1 MGVYLNRIM
10 ALFSKADLSKS
21 KYIVSIVAKIKKG
34 TKIKVK
40 DGKSYLFKKTK
51 DIDNLEKVQTN
62 FQKYKKIL
70 SPNDKFSFIFND
82 GKNYFRFTDI
92 DKAPFSG
99 MGGQSRN
106 TLGKAL
112 ADAGELA
119 TVMSLKKDIKTAK
132 DTGQSVF
139 KNNPDAF
146 ADWYN
151 TFQLTKP
158 AVVNIVGSLNNYDVI
173 HDATDKSEFT
183 KTITSF
189 LKKSKIGNSNS
200 WNPADIYVIKKNKR
214 SDIIK
219 EMEEIVETYDI
230 SDGLVNMF
238 NNKLYKLYTDK
249 LLYPISLK
257 QIISEKAN
265 VDYTNKPGTIK
276 VANYNI
282 KIAKFNCNL
291 TTEGKEIGLF
301 TFLNGDTKKQINLQ
315 VRGFPHSYGV
325 AQTEITSDGTP
336 SGGRLGKIPTAVVD
350 NIMAQ
355 YNDARIN
362 SIKYFGTPKPFENFD
377 ENKIK
382 ETYKMYETV
391 IKDPKVFNQKSLR
404 YNDYVKII
412 NISKSNM
419 EIAKNMCMKI
429 QGLKIMH
436 FFIKNKKDLSA
447 IMNKMINGAKKI
459 SDTNGFF
466 IKIY

>member
-1 MGVYLNRIM
+1 M
-10 ALFSKADLSKS
+10 AIFKTQDLPKS
-21 KYIVSIVAKIKKG
+21 NYIVSIVAKIKKG

-51 DIDNLEKVQTN
+51 DIDDLEKVQTDYS
-62 FQKYKKIL
+62 KYKKIL
-70 SPNDKFSFIFND
+70 YPNDKHAFIFNY
-82 GKNYFRFTDI
+82 GKNAYFRFVDI

-119 TVMSLKKDIKTAK
+119 TVMSLQKDIKTAK
-132 DTGQSVF
+132 DTGQSIF

-158 AVVNIVGSLNNYDVI
+158 AVKKIVGSLNNYNII

-189 LKKSKIGNSNS
+189 IKKSKIGNANS
-200 WNPADIYVIKKNKR
+200 WNPADIYVIKKSKR
-214 SDIIK
+214 ADIIK
-219 EMEEIVETYDI
+219 EMKEIVETYDT

-238 NNKLYKLYTDK
+238 NNKMYKFYTDK
-249 LLYPISLK
+249 QMFPISLK
-257 QIISEKAN
+257 QITAEKAN
-265 VDYTNKPGTIK
+265 VDYTNVPGTVV

-282 KIAKFNCNL
+282 EIAKFNCNL

-301 TFLNGDTKKQINLQ
+301 TFLNKDTKRQISLQ
-315 VRGFPHSYGV
+315 VRGFPHSYGT

-336 SGGRLGKIPTAVVD
+336 TGGRLGKIPTKVVD
-350 NIMAQ
+350 SVMSQ
-355 YNDARIN
+355 YKDARIN
-362 SIKYFGTPKPFENFD
+362 SIKYFGTPKPFSNFD
-377 ENKIK
+377 KDKIK
-382 ETYKMYETV
+382 ETYEMYETV
-391 IKDPKVFNQKSLR
+391 IKDSKVFNEK
-404 YNDYVKII
+404 K
-412 NISKSNM
+412 ISKKDFEKTIDIAKKDM
-419 EIAKNMCMKI
+419 DIAKNMVMKI

-436 FFIKNKKDLSA
+436 FFVKNKKELSG

-459 SDTNGFF
+459 SDSNGFF